1 MSYNNYQNNQY
12 QSNPYQQAPA
22 AEQGGYD
29 YNQGAYGNYDQN
41 QGHEMQNYGAPQ
53 QQQQQQAPA
62 AAPHVLSQ
70 QDFLGRIGHLR
81 NEIGT
86 VTRNI
91 EAIASLHQR
100 SLAESDNGLSSQQLE
115 RIVAETQNL
124 NASIRDQLK
133 FLANDANKDTGS
145 ARSLK
150 ERQVNTIKNEFERE
164 LHSYQNEESAFR
176 QRYRDQIA
184 RQYRIVNPEA
194 SEDEVRQAAEADW
207 GNEGVFQTALR
218 SNRAGQAASV
228 LGNVRAR
235 HNELQR
241 IEQTLTE
248 LASIFQDLAVLV
260 EQQDVAVVAAEQN
273 AENTT
278 KHLEEGNQHVKKGI
292 ISAQNAR
299 KYKWWCLLVALLII
313 IIIVVVVVV
322 VTKPWQ
328 KNGQ

>member
-1 MSYNNYQNNQY
+1 MDKLSGGERACLEIGRWRNTDSVLTY
-12 QSNPYQQAPA
+12 QS
-22 AEQGGYD
+22 
-29 YNQGAYGNYDQN
+29 
-41 QGHEMQNYGAPQ
+41 QGHEMQNYGAQQQQ

-124 NASIRDQLK
+124 NAAIRDQLK

-164 LHSYQNEESAFR
+164 LHSYQSEESAFR

-207 GNEGVFQTALR
+207 GNEGVFQTA
-218 SNRAGQAASV
+218 
-228 LGNVRAR
+228 VRF
-235 HNELQR
+235 R
-241 IEQTLTE
+241 IPISSL
-248 LASIFQDLAVLV
+248 LSIFLFDCTSADLYLLPAYSSALT
-260 EQQDVAVVAAEQN
+260 APAKPPPSSAMC
-273 AENTT
+273 ARATT
-278 KHLEEGNQHVKKGI
+278 SC
-292 ISAQNAR
+292 SASSR
-299 KYKWWCLLVALLII
+299 
-313 IIIVVVVVV
+313 
-322 VTKPWQ
+322 P
-328 KNGQ
+328 

>member
-1 MSYNNYQNNQY
+1 MSYNQY

-29 YNQGAYGNYDQN
+29 YNQGAYSSYDQN

-53 QQQQQQAPA
+53 QPQPQ
-62 AAPHVLSQ
+62 APHVLSQ
-70 QDFLGRIGHLR
+70 QDFLGRIGFLR
-81 NEIGT
+81 NEIGS

-100 SLAESDNGLSSQQLE
+100 SLAESDGGLSSQQLE
-115 RIVAETQNL
+115 RIVTETRNL

-133 FLANDANKDTGS
+133 FLANDAAKTQDS
-145 ARSLK
+145 SRSLK

-164 LHSYQNEESAFR
+164 LHSYQNEESTFR

-184 RQYRIVNPEA
+184 RQYRIVNPDA

-241 IEQTLTE
+241 IEQTLME
-248 LASIFQDLAVLV
+248 LASMFQDLAMLV

-299 KYKWWCLLVALLII
+299 KYKWWCLLVVVL
-313 IIIVVVVVV
+313 IIIVVILAVVL
-322 VTKPWQ
+322 TLRPWE
-328 KNGQ
+328 KK

>member
-1 MSYNNYQNNQY
+1 
-12 QSNPYQQAPA
+12 
-22 AEQGGYD
+22 
-29 YNQGAYGNYDQN
+29 
-41 QGHEMQNYGAPQ
+41 
-53 QQQQQQAPA
+53 
-62 AAPHVLSQ
+62 
-70 QDFLGRIGHLR
+70 
-81 NEIGT
+81 
-86 VTRNI
+86 
-91 EAIASLHQR
+91 
-100 SLAESDNGLSSQQLE
+100 
-115 RIVAETQNL
+115 
-124 NASIRDQLK
+124 
-133 FLANDANKDTGS
+133 
-145 ARSLK
+145 
-150 ERQVNTIKNEFERE
+150 
-164 LHSYQNEESAFR
+164 
-176 QRYRDQIA
+176 
-184 RQYRIVNPEA
+184 
-194 SEDEVRQAAEADW
+194 
-207 GNEGVFQTALR
+207 
-218 SNRAGQAASV
+218 
-228 LGNVRAR
+228 VRAR